1 MGALKKHIM
10 QVTVFTT
17 CYVRSQSAQ
26 AAGRVATGLPLPS
39 MGRGIEG
46 EGWSYP
52 EPPPVRFFLYQPHP
66 GSRLN
71 TSEHFGRN
79 FPFPLV
85 FPYRSAIFQIMK
97 IAGLSLIAA
106 VVLIAPSAWCEEASS
121 ADTPYASI
129 VARNMF
135 GLVPIPPPDPN
146 AGKPPADPPPKITPT
161 GIMTI
166 FGRDQALFR
175 VANKPRPGQPAKE
188 DAYVLSEGERQD
200 GIEVVKIDHEDA
212 IITFDNHGTVQELPL
227 IPSKDNEGGPGS
239 SGGPRGFGGGAPTM
253 PGVGIPRPGLRL
265 PGGPGMPAN
274 FGNNGSNPNM
284 MPRAGFNGGSPNG
297 ANALTSLGGNP
308 VNPNA
313 NANSANQP
321 ESDITPEQQIILME
335 AQRMQYLQNGNHKLA
350 NIIPPTPLTQQNLD
364 ENGGGAPPP
373 TP

>member
-1 MGALKKHIM
+1 
-10 QVTVFTT
+10 
-17 CYVRSQSAQ
+17 
-26 AAGRVATGLPLPS
+26 
-39 MGRGIEG
+39 
-46 EGWSYP
+46 
-52 EPPPVRFFLYQPHP
+52 
-66 GSRLN
+66 
-71 TSEHFGRN
+71 
-79 FPFPLV
+79 
-85 FPYRSAIFQIMK
+85 MK

-227 IPSKDNEGGPGS
+227 IPSKDNEGGSGS

-274 FGNNGSNPNM
+274 FGNNGGNPNM
-284 MPRAGFNGGSPNG
+284 MPGASGANG
-297 ANALTSLGGNP
+297 ANASAAFGGNQ
-308 VNPNA
+308 VIGNRI
-313 NANSANQP
+313 NQP
-321 ESDITPEQQIILME
+321 EASNLTPEQEVILIE
-335 AQRMQYLQNGNHKLA
+335 AQRMQYLQNGNHKMA
-350 NIIPPTPLTQQNLD
+350 NLLPPTPLTPQNQQ
-364 ENGGGAPPP
+364 ENGGAAPPP
-373 TP
+373 DP